1 MARAFSRGINAPPS
15 GKARNCED
23 KSRLPRGNDRK
34 KGKSCKD
41 KCNSKSKGSSFA
53 LLRMTKLVSALG
65 VTGLVLI
72 AGFGDDLDAV
82 LGAEGDF
89 GLQGYGVIFDYFEAP
104 ALG

>member
-1 MARAFSRGINAPPS
+1 MQRHKQIP
-15 GKARNCED
+15 C
-23 KSRLPRGNDRK
+23 GNDRPEK
-34 KGKSCKD
+34 QKLC
-41 KCNSKSKGSSFA
+41 SFA

-89 GLQGYGVIFDYFEAP
+89 GLEGYGVIFDYFEAP